1 MNTRTSYAVIAILA
15 TVAAFST
22 LPAFGQQLPCPGC
35 VEAAEEGFDVR
46 TAASQSVIAATPI
59 TVWTDRD
66 VYDHEDTI
74 SVLGQV
80 ANFRPGADVGV
91 KIIGPPPFRNFVAL
105 AQLSPSSDGS
115 FGTTFSTSGN
125 LWKYDGTYTIT
136 ATYGAQNINSRVSVQ
151 LTGGILGAEGVSCNA
166 GELAASGQCIPYSIS
181 GATVSNA
188 RINVGTTSLIVNIR
202 TTDSGEIVLDLP
214 RAVIDSKRGGSD
226 DQFFVLVDGE
236 ETSFDETKTSSSRSL
251 TIGFPAGA
259 EEIEVIGTFAI
270 PEFGTIAA
278 LILAVA
284 IISIIAISAKTR
296 LNVLP
301 KY

>member
-35 VEAAEEGFDVR
+35 LEAEDQGYDVR
-46 TAASQSVIAATPI
+46 TAAERFVMGATPVTI
-59 TVWTDRD
+59 TTDRQ
-66 VYDHEDTI
+66 VYDHNDTI
-74 SVLGQV
+74 VVQGQV
-80 ANFRPGADVGV
+80 ANFRVGSDASL
-91 KIIGPPPFRNFVAL
+91 IIFGPPPFNNVVAIN
-105 AQLSPSSDGS
+105 QVSVNDDGS
-115 FGTTFSTSGN
+115 FQASFKTGGN
-125 LWKYDGTYTIT
+125 AWKYDGTYAIKV
-136 ATYGAQNINSRVSVQ
+136 TYGSDSATHRTYVQ
-151 LTGGILGAEGVSCNA
+151 LTGGIVSAGVSCNP

-181 GATVSNA
+181 GATVSSA

-214 RAVIDSKRGGSD
+214 RAVIDSKRGTSD

-251 TIGFPAGA
+251 MIEFPAGA

-284 IISIIAISAKTR
+284 IISIIAISTKTR

>member
-15 TVAAFST
+15 TIAAFST

-46 TAASQSVIAATPI
+46 TAASQSLMGATPI
-59 TVWTDRD
+59 VVWTERD

-74 SVLGQV
+74 VVSGQV
-80 ANFRPGADVGV
+80 ANFRTGSDVSMIV
-91 KIIGPPPFRNFVAL
+91 FGPPPFNNVVAINQVSVNNDGTFQ
-105 AQLSPSSDGS
+105 ASFKTAGSP
-115 FGTTFSTSGN
+115 
-125 LWKYDGTYTIT
+125 WKYDGTYAIKV
-136 ATYGAQNINSRVSVQ
+136 TYGSDSATHRTYVQ
-151 LTGGILGAEGVSCNA
+151 LTGGIVSVGVSCNP
-166 GELAASGQCIPYSIS
+166 GELVASGQCIPYSIS
-181 GATVSNA
+181 GGTVTSA
-188 RINVGTTSLIVNIR
+188 RINVGTTSLIVNIQS
-202 TTDSGEIVLDLP
+202 TTSGELVLDLP
-214 RAVIDSKRGGSD
+214 RNVIDSKRGSAD

-236 ETSFDETKTSSSRSL
+236 ETSFDETATSSSRSL
-251 TIGFPAGA
+251 TIEFPAGA

-270 PEFGTIAA
+270 PEFGTIVA

>member
-35 VEAAEEGFDVR
+35 LEAEEEGYDVR
-46 TAASQSVIAATPI
+46 TAAERSVMGATPVTI
-59 TVWTDRD
+59 TTDRE

-74 SVLGQV
+74 VVLGQV
-80 ANFRPGADVGV
+80 ANFRTGSDVSLI
-91 KIIGPPPFRNFVAL
+91 IIGPPPFNNVVAINQVSVNNDGTFQ
-105 AQLSPSSDGS
+105 ASFKTGGSP
-115 FGTTFSTSGN
+115 
-125 LWKYDGTYTIT
+125 WKYDGTYAIK
-136 ATYGAQNINSRVSVQ
+136 ATYGSDSATHRTYVQ
-151 LTGGILGAEGVSCNA
+151 LTGGILSTPGVSCNP
-166 GELAASGQCIPYSIS
+166 GEIAASGQCIPYSIS
-181 GATVSNA
+181 GGTVTSA
-188 RINVGTTSLIVNIR
+188 RINVGTTSLIVNVQAAG
-202 TTDSGEIVLDLP
+202 SGELVLDLP
-214 RAVIDSKRGGSD
+214 RNVIDAKRGTAD

-236 ETSFDETKTSSSRSL
+236 ETSFDETATSSSRSL
-251 TIGFPAGA
+251 TIEFPAGA

-278 LILAVA
+278 LILVVA
-284 IISIIAISAKTR
+284 IISIIAISTKTR

>member
-1 MNTRTSYAVIAILA
+1 MNTRTSYAVMAVLA
-15 TVAAFST
+15 SIVGLAV
-22 LPAFGQQLPCPGC
+22 LPAYAQQLPCPGC
-35 VEAAEEGFDVR
+35 GDEDPRITAERSIMG
-46 TAASQSVIAATPI
+46 ATPI
-59 TVWTDRD
+59 AVWTDRN

-74 SVLGQV
+74 SLQGQV
-80 ANFRPGADVGV
+80 ANFRPGADIGV
-91 KIIGPPPFRNFVAL
+91 KIIGPPPFRNVVAI

-115 FGTTFSTSGN
+115 FGTTFSTAGN
-125 LWKYDGTYTIT
+125 PWKYDGTYTIT

-151 LTGGILGAEGVSCNA
+151 LTGGILEAGGVSCNA
-166 GELAASGQCIPYSIS
+166 GEFAASGQCIPYSIS
-181 GATVSNA
+181 GGTVSNA
-188 RINVGTTSLIVNIR
+188 RINVGTTSLIVNIQ

-214 RAVIDSKRGGSD
+214 RAVIDSKRGTSD

-284 IISIIAISAKTR
+284 IISIIAISTKTR